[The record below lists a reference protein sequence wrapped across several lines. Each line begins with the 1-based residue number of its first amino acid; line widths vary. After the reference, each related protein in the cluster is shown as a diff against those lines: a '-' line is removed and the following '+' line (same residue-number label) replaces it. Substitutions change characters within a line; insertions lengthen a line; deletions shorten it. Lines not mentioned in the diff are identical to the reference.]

1 MAYNFFLLDNGKP
14 DVCSKLRGSVN
25 LFGHRN
31 ATVIFTAGPMCQRG
45 VADSQRSPE
54 RLISAS
60 GWLCT
65 SLNKWKEEG
74 GRSMSR
80 RKGINLPKT

>member
-25 LFGHRN
+25 VLGHRN

-45 VADSQRSPE
+45 VAGSQRSPA
-54 RLISAS
+54 RLTSAS
-60 GWLCT
+60 GWSCT
-65 SLNKWKEEG
+65 TLNKWKEGG
-74 GRSMSR
+74 GRLILW
-80 RKGINLPKT
+80 KAGH